1 MTLSIT
7 IQKTGSHNF
16 EKYAVRG
23 HASSHESGLG
33 PAAPHSPVPR
43 QTLVTRTRLRLEA
56 TLKPGDSAVSHVD

>member
-23 HASSHESGLG
+23 HASSHESGLD

-43 QTLVTRTRLRLEA
+43 QTLVTRLRLEA
-56 TLKPGDSAVSHVD
+56 TLKPGDSAVSHVE